1 MPSYTKD
8 KAGKLT
14 LKAKTETPDQAAAL
28 AAELAKTATTAAAD
42 QAPEK
47 KDTK

>member
-14 LKAKTETPDQAAAL
+14 LKAKTETPDQAAAQ
-28 AAELAKTATTAAAD
+28 AAELAKAATAAPD

>member
-14 LKAKTETPDQAAAL
+14 LTAKTETPDQAAAL
-28 AAELAKTATTAAAD
+28 AAERAKSAAAAATTPA
-42 QAPEK
+42 K